1 MLMARFNGGFFMSN
15 NKFLIKRL
23 IACLYDALILI
34 AIWMLVT
41 WFYIFSFGEILSPFQ
56 RLSLQMLLWLSAGVY
71 FMFSWYKGGQ
81 TLALKA
87 WKMKIVSQANVD
99 LSFKVCFL
107 RYVLA
112 SVLMML
118 FGLTLLWA
126 FVDKDRLFLHD
137 RLLNTKCIQ
146 L

>member
-1 MLMARFNGGFFMSN
+1 MSN

-23 IACLYDALILI
+23 LACVYDALILI

-41 WFYIFSFGEILSPFQ
+41 WFYIICFGEISSAYE
-56 RLSLQMLLWLSAGVY
+56 REVLQLLLWLSAGIY
-71 FMFSWYKGGQ
+71 FIFSWCKGGQ

-87 WKMKIVSQANVD
+87 WKMKIVSQDNTSLTLKNA
-99 LSFKVCFL
+99 SL

-112 SVLMML
+112 SVLVMP

-137 RLLNTKCIQ
+137 RLLKTKCIESRSI
-146 L
+146 

>member
-1 MLMARFNGGFFMSN
+1 MARSKGGFFMSN
-15 NKFLIKRL
+15 YKFLIKRL

-41 WFYIFSFGEILSPFQ
+41 WFYIICFGEVSSVYQ
-56 RLSLQMLLWLSAGVY
+56 RSLLQILLWLSAGVY
-71 FMFSWYKGGQ
+71 FVFSWYKGGQ

-87 WKMKIVSQANVD
+87 WGMKVVSQANTD
-99 LSFKVCFL
+99 LSFKICFL

-137 RLLNTKCIQ
+137 RLLKTKCIQ

>member
-1 MLMARFNGGFFMSN
+1 MARFKGGFFMSN
-15 NKFLIKRL
+15 YKFLIKRL
-23 IACLYDALILI
+23 IACIYDALILI

-41 WFYIFSFGEILSPFQ
+41 WFYIICFGEVLSVYQ
-56 RLSLQMLLWLSAGVY
+56 RSLLQIFLWLSAGVY
-71 FMFSWYKGGQ
+71 FIFSWYKGGQ

-87 WKMKIVSQANVD
+87 WKMKVVSQANTG

-112 SVLMML
+112 SVMMML

-137 RLLNTKCIQ
+137 RLLKTKCIQ